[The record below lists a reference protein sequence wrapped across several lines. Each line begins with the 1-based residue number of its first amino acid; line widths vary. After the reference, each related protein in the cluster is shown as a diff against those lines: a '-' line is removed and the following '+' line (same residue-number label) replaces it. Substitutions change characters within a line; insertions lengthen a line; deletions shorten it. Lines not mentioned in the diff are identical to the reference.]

1 MQDRESE
8 LLGCAKAWSQRFNV
22 PLAPLTERLR
32 DAPMV
37 QVQLPGHLQ
46 PQRAYLESDVRQR
59 CADLI
64 AAADDVS
71 PYGADRHWR
80 GMRSFRAD

>member
-22 PLAPLTERLR
+22 PLAPLMERLH
-32 DAPMV
+32 DAPAV
-37 QVQLPGHLQ
+37 HVQLPGHGQ

-64 AAADDVS
+64 AAADDVAT
-71 PYGADRHWR
+71 YGADRRWR
-80 GMRSFRAD
+80 GMPSSRAG

>member
-22 PLAPLTERLR
+22 PLAPLMERLR
-32 DAPMV
+32 DAPAV
-37 QVQLPGHLQ
+37 QVQLPGHPQ
-46 PQRAYLESDVRQR
+46 PQRAYLESDVRLR

-64 AAADDVS
+64 AAADEVS
-71 PYGADRHWR
+71 TYGADRRWR
-80 GMRSFRAD
+80 GLAGSRAG